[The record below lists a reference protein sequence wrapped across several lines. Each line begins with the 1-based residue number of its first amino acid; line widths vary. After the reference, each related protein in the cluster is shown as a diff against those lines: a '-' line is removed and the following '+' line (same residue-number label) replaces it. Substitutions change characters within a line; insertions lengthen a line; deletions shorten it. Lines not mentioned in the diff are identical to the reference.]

1 MPDLLTHYAVSF
13 LISSRVYSI
22 RRSAII
28 AFIGLLPDVDA
39 LLRIHRWA
47 THSLILAIAGG
58 LMLAALL
65 TLLGRKSL
73 KILYLSIALYIIH
86 IIMDIFTAPT
96 PLLWPL
102 TGDAYTISLEV
113 DGSVSSKGIAVIP
126 LIELSREGVN
136 FTQREVIEGPIAS
149 PTGVII
155 SIASIA
161 AITAERALNIGK
173 SLGSAKGKSSL

>member
-1 MPDLLTHYAVSF
+1 M
-13 LISSRVYSI
+13 

-28 AFIGLLPDVDA
+28 ALAGLMPDVDA

-47 THSLILAIAGG
+47 THSLILAIAVGAV
-58 LMLAALL
+58 LAFVL

-73 KILYLSIALYIIH
+73 KILYLSIALYITH
-86 IIMDIFTAPT
+86 IIMDMFTAPT

-102 TGDAYTISLEV
+102 TGDAYAISLKV
-113 DGSVSSKGIAVIP
+113 DGSVSDKGIAVIP

-136 FTQREVIEGPIAS
+136 FTQRDMIEGPIAS

-155 SIASIA
+155 SIASMVAIA
-161 AITAERALNIGK
+161 VERIMERGFKRLGK
-173 SLGSAKGKSSL
+173 P

>member
-1 MPDLLTHYAVSF
+1 MPDLLTHYAVSA
-13 LISSRVYSI
+13 LISSRAYNI

-28 AFIGLLPDVDA
+28 ALAGLLPDIDA

-47 THSLILAIAGG
+47 THSLILAIAMGAV
-58 LMLAALL
+58 LASML

-73 KILYLSIALYIIH
+73 KILYLSMALYITH

-102 TGDAYTISLEV
+102 TGDAYAISLEV
-113 DGSVSSKGIAVIP
+113 DGSVSGRGITVIP

-136 FTQREVIEGPIAS
+136 FTQREMIEGPIVS

-161 AITAERALNIGK
+161 AIAAERIMGRGFKRPGK
-173 SLGSAKGKSSL
+173 P